1 MKMAEALQMKQWNH
15 LLYADRMK
23 DNRRKQGW
31 QASWPGRNQAERNLA
46 RDALFI
52 IQPVPGYKMLQ
63 AGLVRCN
70 LTSRATTLQNQ
81 VYFFSGPFWSQIKLG
96 FQRLLI
102 PKAQHD
108 QEASAPTWWHVLKYH
123 EHARAHSIVPVS
135 DLLSPSVFFLVDLWI
150 SKANITKYSTVPAY
164 SLW

>member
-31 QASWPGRNQAERNLA
+31 QASWPGRNQAGRNLA

-52 IQPVPGYKMLQ
+52 IQPVSGYKMLQ
-63 AGLVRCN
+63 AELVRCN

-81 VYFFSGPFWSQIKLG
+81 VYFFFRTLLESNQIRFPKTPHSQSPAWPGGKRSDMVTCIKISWACSRTQHCACERHA
-96 FQRLLI
+96 FLL
-102 PKAQHD
+102 K
-108 QEASAPTWWHVLKYH
+108 
-123 EHARAHSIVPVS
+123 
-135 DLLSPSVFFLVDLWI
+135 VFF
-150 SKANITKYSTVPAY
+150 
-164 SLW
+164 